1 LLFSP
6 AHRSLGGALGA
17 ARVMADGL
25 LEQRG
30 PGIARRLALRER
42 HVEGAMAG
50 LYMLAAVALLLAR
63 PAPWRD
69 ATAALPL
76 VATFALVARVRF
88 QVGPG
93 LVRPTQLVFV
103 PMLFLLPAPAVPLLA
118 AAASLLSELPEIVA
132 RRAHAERALV
142 AVADCWYALGAAL
155 AVELLAPADAARS
168 SWTVFI
174 LALVAQFATDFA
186 ASTTRE
192 RLGAGIRVRQLAPV
206 LAIVY
211 TGDMLLSPIGF
222 LAVIASRV
230 HPEAYLLAVAPG
242 ALLALI
248 ARERRSRIEREL
260 ALGRAYRHS
269 TRLLDRQ
276 AEELRR
282 EAGRLQSRAGRP
294 RRHDAFAETMDRAG
308 FERLVLTTAVEALRA
323 DCGRLGA
330 TGAEALAEG
339 ATEVMNPALRAA
351 EAVLEAGPPARAVTV
366 GGVNAMSMRL
376 GADGRVLTLARA
388 GEPFSPAERELLAH
402 LAAQA
407 AVQFENL
414 HLRDLMREAEEE
426 LRAILEGV
434 ADGVTAEDPAGRLVY
449 ANSAAVR
456 LLGDAGGL
464 TFGDAAAG
472 LRAADEH
479 GEALAAERL
488 PARRALAGEHPEP
501 LLVAYRRPDTQEP
514 RCSRVKATPVLDDG
528 GDVRLAISVI
538 EDITDIKQAE
548 EAQRFLAHSS
558 QLLAES
564 LRIEETLPA
573 LARLAVPRMADG
585 CIVHLCTERGL
596 RPVASAHADPARQA
610 LAEALQREYPP
621 DAAAA
626 HGPAAV
632 ARTGESQLYP
642 EISGD
647 QMAAGARDTRHGE
660 LLRALGV
667 GSAMVVPMRA
677 RNRVVGT
684 ISLLACESGRRF
696 GRQDLALAEDLGL
709 RAGVTVD
716 NARLYHTREAIAK
729 TLQASLLPP
738 ELPQIPGVEAAALYR
753 AAGEGHE
760 VGGDFYDI
768 FSTGRREWFVVMGDV
783 CGKGA
788 AAAAV
793 TALARYTIRAAVARR
808 RSPAGILAALNEAM
822 LRQRSDPTRFATI
835 TCARL
840 DLDRDAVGL
849 TVANGGHPC
858 PRVLRAT
865 GLVEAVGAPGTA
877 LGITDRVRLQDR
889 FTQLA
894 GGDALVLYTDGLT
907 EAGAPKRVWSP
918 RQLDAAVGGAR
929 HQPARG
935 IVDHL
940 VRAAL
945 GDPPAPLRDDLA
957 LLVLRAR

>member
-1 LLFSP
+1 
-6 AHRSLGGALGA
+6 
-17 ARVMADGL
+17 MADGL

-30 PGIARRLALRER
+30 PGVARRLALRER
-42 HVEGAMAG
+42 RVEGAMAG
-50 LYMLAAVALLLAR
+50 AYLVAAVALLAAR
-63 PAPWRD
+63 HASWRD
-69 ATAALPL
+69 PLAALPL
-76 VATFALVARVRF
+76 VATFALLARVRF

-103 PMLFLLPAPAVPLLA
+103 PMLYLLPAPAVPLLTA
-118 AAASLLSELPEIVA
+118 SASLLSELPEMLA

-142 AVADCWYALGAAL
+142 ALADCWYALGAAL
-155 AVELLAPADAARS
+155 VVDRLAPANAAHS
-168 SWTVFI
+168 PWSVFI
-174 LALVAQFATDFA
+174 LALLAQFATDFA

-192 RLGAGIRVRQLAPV
+192 RLGAGLGVRQLAPV

-211 TGDMLLSPIGF
+211 TADLLLSPIGF

-230 HPEAYLLAVAPG
+230 NSEAYLLAVAPG

-248 ARERRSRIEREL
+248 ARERRGRIEQEL

-282 EAGRLQSRAGRP
+282 EAGRLRSRAGP
-294 RRHDAFAETMDRAG
+294 QPESMDGADL
-308 FERLVLTTAVEALRA
+308 ERLVLTTAVDALRA
-323 DCGRLGA
+323 DCGRLLAAG
-330 TGAEALAEG
+330 TPVLAEG
-339 ATEVMNPALRAA
+339 VTEAMSPALCAA
-351 EAVLEAGPPARAVTV
+351 EAVLDAGPPARAVTV
-366 GGVNAMSMRL
+366 GGVNAMAMRL
-376 GADGRVLTLARA
+376 GASDGRVLTLARA
-388 GEPFSPAERELLAH
+388 GVPFSAAERELLAH
-402 LAAQA
+402 LAAQV

-414 HLRDLMREAEEE
+414 QLRDLMRDAEEE

-434 ADGVTAEDPAGRLVY
+434 PDGVTAEDPAGRLVY
-449 ANSAAVR
+449 ANAAAVE
-456 LLGDAGGL
+456 LLGDAGAV
-464 TFGDAAAG
+464 TFGDAAVE
-472 LRAADEH
+472 LRGADGH
-479 GEALAAERL
+479 GEALPVERL

-501 LLVAYRRPDTQEP
+501 LLVAHRRPDTHEP
-514 RCSRVKATPVLDDG
+514 RCSRVKATPVLDEG
-528 GDVRLAISVI
+528 GRVRLAISVI

-548 EAQRFLAHSS
+548 EAQRFLAESAR
-558 QLLAES
+558 LLAES
-564 LRIEETLPA
+564 LHLEETLPA
-573 LARLAVPRMADG
+573 LARLAVPRIAD
-585 CIVHLCTERGL
+585 CCVMRLCTERGL
-596 RPVASAHADPARQA
+596 RTVAIAHADPAKQA
-610 LAEALQREYPP
+610 LAESLQREYPP
-621 DAAAA
+621 DSAAARGA
-626 HGPAAV
+626 AAV

-642 EISGD
+642 EVSPR
-647 QMAAGARDTRHGE
+647 QVAAAARDARHGE
-660 LLRALGV
+660 LLAALGIS
-667 GSAMVVPMRA
+667 SAMVVPMRA

-684 ISLLACESGRRF
+684 ISLIDCESGRRF
-696 GRQDLALAEDLGL
+696 GGQDLALAEDLAL

-716 NARLYHTREAIAK
+716 NARLYRTREAIAK

-738 ELPQIPGVEAAALYR
+738 ELPQIPGLEAAALYR

-760 VGGDFYDI
+760 VGGDFYDL

-788 AAAAV
+788 GAAAV
-793 TALARYTIRAAVARR
+793 TALARYTIRAAVGRR

-840 DLDRDAVGL
+840 DLDRDRVGL
-849 TVANGGHPC
+849 TVANGGHPP
-858 PRVLRAT
+858 PRILRST

-877 LGITDRVRLQDR
+877 LGITDRVRLEDR

-907 EAGAPKRVWSP
+907 EAGAPARVWSP
-918 RQLDAAVGGAR
+918 AQLDAAVGGAR

-935 IVDHL
+935 IIDHL
-940 VRAAL
+940 VREAL

-957 LLVLRAR
+957 LLVLRAC